1 MLLVALHDVQHV
13 LMRVPDVIC
22 HGQRQFPRQL
32 HLRLADRH
40 LRFAWRQV
48 IVVIQ
53 PDFADGDDFLFLRPV
68 RQALQIILHEA
79 LRLVRMDADGGIAA
93 RMLRCEIRAV
103 PGGRHVRANHGVPGD
118 ARFRHAGQDVL
129 PVVVELWLIDMAM
142 RVKQRHHPMI
152 APSSTPSPTLIRRR
166 LSSSSTAERIMP

>member
-22 HGQRQFPRQL
+22 HGQRQFPRQF

-53 PDFADGDDFLFLRPV
+53 PDFANGDDFLFLRPV

-79 LRLVRMDADGGIAA
+79 FRLVRMDADGGIAA
-93 RMLRCEIRAV
+93 RMCRCEIRAV

-129 PVVVELWLIDMAM
+129 PVVVELRLIDMAM